1 MAVPPAGEAGWGM
14 SMIRI
19 GRTFAAMM
27 TVALLLATPAAAA
40 ANSNPASALVDP
52 PRDAHYPATNQQLLI
67 PSHGLGMNALLFKA
81 SGQGPH

>member
-1 MAVPPAGEAGWGM
+1 
-14 SMIRI
+14 MIRI
-19 GRTFAAMM
+19 EWTYAATM

-40 ANSNPASALVDP
+40 AANSNPASALIDP